1 MYINE
6 KNIKNIKTVFNDFNK
21 VNISK
26 ASGNGYLITNDG
38 SFIQSFNTQTET
50 EDGKTII
57 HVIIQSKSLDD
68 VMNQYSFTDKQKKN
82 TKELLSDKYS
92 DLWTSYYMDQI
103 LDILLIGNKQM
114 KLGRIHLLERLVKL

>member
-38 SFIQSFNTQTET
+38 FFHSIF
-50 EDGKTII
+50 
-57 HVIIQSKSLDD
+57 
-68 VMNQYSFTDKQKKN
+68 
-82 TKELLSDKYS
+82 
-92 DLWTSYYMDQI
+92 
-103 LDILLIGNKQM
+103 
-114 KLGRIHLLERLVKL
+114 